1 MSAPRVPACAPLA
14 AAFSAAFLPLDVSPP
29 PPGVHLRLAFLQL
42 ATNVIRDGERRREDE
57 GLSVEH
63 LRGSQVHL
71 NARAV
76 AVDDVA
82 VHHLGVAALLPFP
95 PRFPADV
102 SSASACAFAAPRFLN
117 TLSVSGV
124 AFAAP

>member
-14 AAFSAAFLPLDVSPP
+14 AAFSAAFLPLDVSRAG
-29 PPGVHLRLAFLQL
+29 GVHLRLAFLQL

-82 VHHLGVAALLPFP
+82 VHHLGVAALFTLSTAFP
-95 PRFPADV
+95 GGCILRLGV
-102 SSASACAFAAPRFLN
+102 RVRRAAFLN